1 MNVYNHDIKINSEP
15 FAFGDG
21 AHETTRF
28 LLYFLNKYANGKSVI
43 DAGCGTGILSI
54 FSAKCGAESVTAIDI
69 DDAAIECTRA
79 NAEANNVSI
88 NIIKADIN
96 VADLPT
102 ADVVV
107 ANFARWEALGNFPN
121 IAKIARR
128 LLITTWY
135 KELPTDALSDYEV
148 IDYIEGVDYDCYVLR
163 KR

>member
-1 MNVYNHDIKINSEP
+1 MLYGHEITIEHPPCV
-15 FAFGDG
+15 FGDG

-28 LLYFLNKYANGKSVI
+28 LLYFLNKYAKGKSVI

-54 FSAKCGAESVTAIDI
+54 FAAKCGAESVTAIDI
-69 DDAAIECTRA
+69 DDDAIECARA

-96 VADLPT
+96 VADLPN

-121 IAKIARR
+121 IAKLTRR

-135 KELPTDALSDYEV
+135 KELPKDELTNGFEIIDCIEG
-148 IDYIEGVDYDCYVLR
+148 IDYDAYVLK